1 MKRVFIVLVGVF
13 LVCGIAGTAGAYKVL
28 QLDIEGGV
36 YDPATETIVGGPS
49 PVTVI
54 ALQTPTGQNTYDI
67 ATVYYLSIALV
78 PKVGPASANIGSISI
93 DGGAPLAVTG
103 DFRYGIPPIEQAVA
117 QDGGDLG
124 SHDIF
129 ETYFYEVAFKFDPNN
144 ETQPY
149 NTADNPGGNL
159 DTNGEGALFQTFD
172 ISYNIPGY
180 NLHFDLY
187 SKKAGQTSSDLDIDQ
202 FAPFSHDAQTVPEPS
217 TMLLLGF
224 GLIGLAGFGKRIR
237 KS

>member
-49 PVTVI
+49 P
-54 ALQTPTGQNTYDI
+54 
-67 ATVYYLSIALV
+67 VYYLSIALV